1 MELQIRLFASLRERA
16 GTDELTLAD
25 VPDGSDVAAAKRLL
39 VARHPEL
46 GSLDHVRGVLGTA
59 YVEDDTPLEPGQVL
73 HLLPPVSGGSEGSFE
88 RGVFE
93 LARAP
98 LDPGAAHG
106 RVLADHCGAA
116 VVFTGATRNR
126 NRGREV
132 VRLEYEAFDAMTGP
146 EMERI
151 FEDCL
156 AQFGPGSEGP
166 EGDEQA
172 PTGRDLR
179 LLVQHRIG
187 VVEIGQ
193 PSVVVAAASPH
204 RDTAFRAARFLID
217 DLKRRLPVWKKEI
230 YADGAHWI
238 GDRS

>member
-1 MELQIRLFASLRERA
+1 MDLSIRLFASLRERA
-16 GTDELTLAD
+16 GCDELTLAGI
-25 VPDGSDVAAAKRLL
+25 PEGCDVAGAKRLL
-39 VARHPEL
+39 EERHPEL
-46 GSLDHVRGVLGTA
+46 GSLAHVRGVLGTA
-59 YVEDDTPLEPGQVL
+59 YVDESTLLEPGQVL

-93 LARAP
+93 LAREP
-98 LDPGAAHG
+98 LDPGEAYG

-146 EMERI
+146 EMLRI
-151 FEDCL
+151 FEDCVE
-156 AQFGPGSEGP
+156 QFGPGSEGP
-166 EGDEQA
+166 GGDEQA

-179 LLVQHRIG
+179 LLVQHRVG

-217 DLKRRLPVWKKEI
+217 DLKQRLPVWKKEF
-230 YADGAHWI
+230 YADGEHWI